1 MAESKELVA
10 PDLLTYEN
18 YNDLRKDVLD
28 PTLGHPHLGGT
39 DEGKKLSGAFIGGDA
54 DFGNF
59 KIVNLGAPT
68 ASGDATNKGYVDPPN
83 LAYLPLAGGTM
94 TGPIIGITTLEADLL
109 QIGGQE
115 VIPPEVGGRLS
126 FHAVEAHKVGLSA
139 HQRDPS
145 GWSDL
150 VFRQLKSDG
159 TWTNVMAWH
168 AQDGAEAELY
178 LGQIPADR
186 LRIAEY
192 AISRTLTSE
201 TVYHTLWMT
210 YRTFW
215 PFVGTDTTVAD
226 IAKCTIG
233 YDLWVSVT
241 TRGFPC
247 TFGLGVASGYTV
259 TFTFGYHYLTSSRPP
274 EIWLQ
279 INDEGKLLSVCSCSA
294 GMDIRPPL
302 ELFDQTAFLAE
313 VLIAPSEYEE
323 LEKRARSKG
332 TTVAMFVHKNVQ
344 LGEQTAQ
351 IDEFELRL
359 NLKRKE
365 EVRFTRWV
373 PRIVK
378 RIEKQRVP
386 VIERRKIFNEMNG
399 QWEEHNVQK
408 VELVPQTRYRLK
420 DPELGEQSEI
430 EQYQVMVP
438 QIVYEEQDVEIEEE
452 IEVEEP
458 I

>member
-115 VIPPEVGGRLS
+115 VIPP
-126 FHAVEAHKVGLSA
+126 
-139 HQRDPS
+139 
-145 GWSDL
+145 
-150 VFRQLKSDG
+150 
-159 TWTNVMAWH
+159 
-168 AQDGAEAELY
+168 
-178 LGQIPADR
+178 
-186 LRIAEY
+186 
-192 AISRTLTSE
+192 
-201 TVYHTLWMT
+201 
-210 YRTFW
+210 FW

-420 DPELGEQSEI
+420 DPELGER
-430 EQYQVMVP
+430 
-438 QIVYEEQDVEIEEE
+438 
-452 IEVEEP
+452 
-458 I
+458 